1 MIYLLIFIL
10 LSFFINEQVI
20 KKNILNDNLDFSW
33 HKKLTFYNK
42 NLPVSSGYIILFF
55 FLIFY
60 HDLNILSK
68 LFILIIFFSGALSD
82 RLKNFSPILRLS
94 IHFIVSL
101 LFIVKNEVFIVDTRI
116 LLIDNFFDSFQ
127 FISILFTVFCLL
139 VLINGTNFIDGVNL
153 NAIAYYTIIYLIII
167 YISYSNNFIIDNTYS
182 LKFLAVLVFLMIL
195 NSLNKTQ
202 LGDGGAYLLAFLTS
216 VYLINFVNL
225 NTQISPYFIILL
237 LWYPCFENL
246 FSIIR
251 KKYQNKKISLADN
264 LHLHQLIFI
273 LLKKNNISKANN
285 LTGLIIIFYNLP
297 SFILGIQFFDKTKI
311 LLLII
316 LVNVLFYI
324 FIYNKLIIHLKF
336 RKK

>member
-1 MIYLLIFIL
+1 
-10 LSFFINEQVI
+10 
-20 KKNILNDNLDFSW
+20 
-33 HKKLTFYNK
+33 
-42 NLPVSSGYIILFF
+42 
-55 FLIFY
+55 
-60 HDLNILSK
+60 
-68 LFILIIFFSGALSD
+68 
-82 RLKNFSPILRLS
+82 
-94 IHFIVSL
+94 